1 MVLIIM
7 LNAVAVQN
15 ENDSPCRCMIKDREL
30 LIFSS
35 LNNGLFLMASPFFG
49 LYHHDHSGSDGF
61 VSAGVEPRNL
71 LVKLFQKIL
80 RDVDQNPPYVLS
92 HLLHPSFTANRRDE
106 QW

>member
-1 MVLIIM
+1 M
-7 LNAVAVQN
+7 
-15 ENDSPCRCMIKDREL
+15 EHIKFGKDWK
-30 LIFSS
+30 
-35 LNNGLFLMASPFFG
+35 LFFRASFLFG
-49 LYHHDHSGSDGF
+49 FYHHDHSCPNGF

-106 QW
+106 QQ